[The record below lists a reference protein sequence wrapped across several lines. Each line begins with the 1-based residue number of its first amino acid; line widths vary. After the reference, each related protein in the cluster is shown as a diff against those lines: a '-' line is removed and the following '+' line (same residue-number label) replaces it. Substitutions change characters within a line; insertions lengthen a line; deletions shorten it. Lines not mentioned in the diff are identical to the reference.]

1 MRDGLLGVP
10 EKCIGSPDLFHHE
23 VIQTQDFD
31 GALELQ
37 TLIDPH
43 LTEEHVHGVVLLCE
57 QQISTHL
64 AMCIFL
70 VKVKVRVVTY
80 ILYIELSKLNRH

>member
-43 LTEEHVHGVVLLCE
+43 LTEEHVHGVVLVCE
-57 QQISTHL
+57 QQIL
-64 AMCIFL
+64 IVIIIFL